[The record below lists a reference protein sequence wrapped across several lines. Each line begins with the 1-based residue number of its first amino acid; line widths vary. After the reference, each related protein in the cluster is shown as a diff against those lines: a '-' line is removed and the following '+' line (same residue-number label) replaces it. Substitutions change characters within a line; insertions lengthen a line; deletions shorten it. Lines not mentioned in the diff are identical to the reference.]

1 MKGYNFST
9 EPVAWDSLK
18 DAETKEA
25 LQQRAGAHLEYV
37 TEEMLRERGQWP
49 VYRVEVAFCQRC

>member
-9 EPVAWDSLK
+9 ELVAWDSLE

-25 LQQRAGAHLEYV
+25 LQQRAGAHLECYRGDV
-37 TEEMLRERGQWP
+37 EGERTM
-49 VYRVEVAFCQRC
+49 ASL